1 MMPTSNFMNHFGQ
14 IKMFNYEKKQ
24 NQPNDSRT
32 DHCDTELDRLIS
44 TNHNPYIPAEPG
56 IDLSNIDLIKLLAQG
71 RYGTV
76 WLAKLEGKTDV
87 AVKTISSR
95 DRSSWDNEKDIYRLV
110 ISKK

>member
-1 MMPTSNFMNHFGQ
+1 MENIHPCN
-14 IKMFNYEKKQ
+14 
-24 NQPNDSRT
+24 
-32 DHCDTELDRLIS
+32 
-44 TNHNPYIPAEPG
+44 IPVDPLTG